1 MICLK
6 CNAFHSGFVGR
17 LCPVC
22 SEPLQLETNAN
33 RDKLVLGR
41 MREYLSNWQS
51 SGIVSKKAIVEI
63 EDALANTNLP
73 KEEQA
78 NPSFGILSLFLEWVQ
93 SLITVFFVGIGS
105 LFEPMIVKPKAVNYK
120 YSHSGKEIDSSYE
133 NLTEGILT
141 EDNSRI
147 SGLDSLSEM
156 DERPRRRKGK
166 YSVDPFKE
174 SIKEEPAFEIWS
186 GLRPLFN
193 EYIWWFIGSLLVLTG
208 SIMGIR
214 EAWLVLS
221 GINRH
226 LTVLGAVVLYQF
238 LFTALGVFLGT
249 RSVIT
254 GRLLSVISLLLL
266 PVSFSVVSDV
276 LSVNIVLGLVV
287 LFILM
292 GLTSGILSIIAKL
305 FQLRAKGFIVAILPS
320 LSLLSLASLFGIGI
334 YSILLSFFPLFAVG
348 YVGNRMV
355 QSDAGSKGLFLL
367 SIYGALSVLIACLN
381 QIGLDG
387 NSQFALGTLQLGI
400 LLLWILGLSAILVT
414 AFGTLSKTNETKRMY
429 VVLEVLFLAV
439 ALAISSVGGMFILT
453 SANTNQFVFAI
464 PRAVYM
470 SLPLFS
476 SLLFLTTVFR
486 HEMSI
491 HPFMILSIFTG
502 FIIGYE
508 IFPMTNWSF
517 AFASFVPITG
527 MLFQKRQS
535 IRMQKLLI
543 FWGTFVGLISCS
555 ILLAITL
562 CLPQNQNMEVFL
574 LLPILA
580 TGLYYGFVSHQV
592 GGWSRSALHLTASFG
607 IFVFMNT
614 LLIYFLPNS
623 ELFSRMGIAFG
634 LISSIYSLLG
644 SEFERR
650 LLNKEEGYDFQPFD
664 DISLL
669 SGALSF
675 ISLVFVSRTSF
686 IENSVGIIVGIFV
699 IMRSFRDRSSLTSF
713 IGAMLLSL
721 AVFRLTLNSFAV
733 ISTANASLAAAF
745 IALGA
750 GVLCVLFPNFS
761 PTPVIARKVFYV
773 IRLPFSAHGLV
784 LIRNGLSATSL
795 LYVLHSIGLT
805 ITWFGLADQPERN
818 FVILSGVILA
828 IVFVLAFF
836 TRAFNSFYLRGST
849 VSLALIFVCI
859 GLAAVANRIGRPLPP
874 NVVGLNLSLGIIA
887 LWIFSRVLFFTGQR
901 IADWLDNPTQGKFYH
916 HVPLMGMLLLGIVLL
931 LDIWLLQPANISRF
945 LYITPPTFF
954 IGAGLAAF
962 FYSRSI
968 NSVIP
973 LHISSGLMIL
983 AAALGFS
990 QEAILGTKLIP
1001 LDLPGSRWVPV
1012 ITEQASRSG
1021 DWLNPIY
1028 FLPPNLNQAILI
1040 IRATTGIAFAGA
1052 MYALFVLL
1060 LPLSALGAAMRK
1072 IIFKHEDY
1080 LPLQSIFVAWSFI
1093 CIGMI
1098 SIIAFQYAFITP
1110 AWIALLASALLIFAR
1125 YSREGNASFA
1135 ISGILILHGMAHRD
1149 SIYPVTIGP
1158 IFAAIALVMV
1168 IAVKPI
1174 SSISKKPYSRILES
1188 FHAGAFI
1195 YSGIGIIYALAS
1207 LSAASFDN
1215 AVPGLILAMF
1225 LGLGGVWMQTFTLG
1239 ISLFIGSM
1247 SLFIGAF
1254 QWTAGLTTFA
1264 AMASVIVF
1272 GFSGITSFPIFCQ
1285 YSFCAEANTVNSLPG
1300 MIPYFAFILSI
1311 VIGLANFCSF
1321 VIRKKREDFSI
1332 GALYGSDFLILMIG
1346 VLIGIFVRLNIP
1358 SGLLFSEY
1366 TLISAILLVILN
1378 SIFNSILYKKPRH
1391 IYFTQTSIATL
1402 YIALKPAFPEV
1413 LTPEV
1418 DAIVALVFGFIL
1430 TGITTVARRAE
1441 IPPLQE
1447 STRRFAAIM
1456 PVVAAIVLPT
1466 EFNYGNAGMATF
1478 SAALYAALAITSSN
1492 RIYAVLAAVAANLA
1506 IFTAIMA
1513 SNVQGLEVYL
1523 APVGLFTL
1531 FLGHIYKENLTE
1543 QARKIIRIGGG
1554 LLLYLPAAVNI
1565 SFEMGRASDAMY
1577 AVVFGLL
1584 CLLGISAG
1592 MLFQIR
1598 SYLFMG
1604 VSFFTLNLAANL
1616 LQTGLRDQRMGFIL
1630 LSFAGLFIIGS
1641 LVFYTLKK
1649 NQILGFVEKT
1659 KKKLAKWE

>member
-6 CNAFHSGFVGR
+6 CNAFHPGFVGR

-22 SEPLQLETNAN
+22 SELLQLETNIN

-51 SGIVSKKAIVEI
+51 SGKVSKKAISEF
-63 EDALANTNLP
+63 ENALANTDLP
-73 KEEQA
+73 KKEEA
-78 NPSFGILSLFLEWVQ
+78 NPSFGIISLFLQWVQ
-93 SLITVFFVGIGS
+93 KLITVFFVGLGS
-105 LFEPMIVKPKAVNYK
+105 LFEPMIVKPKAANYK
-120 YSHSGKEIDSSYE
+120 YSHSGKEIESSYE

-141 EDNSRI
+141 EDSSRI

-156 DERPRRRKGK
+156 DERPRRKKGK
-166 YSVDPFKE
+166 YSVDQFKE
-174 SIKEEPAFEIWS
+174 SIKEEPEFEIWS

-266 PVSFSVVSDV
+266 PISFSVASDV
-276 LSVNIVLGLVV
+276 LSVNTILGLIVLFV
-287 LFILM
+287 LM

-305 FQLRAKGFIVAILPS
+305 FQLQANGFIIALLPS
-320 LSLLSLASLFGIGI
+320 LTLLSLTSLVGSSINL
-334 YSILLSFFPLFAVG
+334 ILLSFLPLLVVG
-348 YVGNRMV
+348 YVGSRV
-355 QSDAGSKGLFLL
+355 IQSKVYSKGLFLL
-367 SIYGALSVLIACLN
+367 SIYGALSVLIVCLN
-381 QIGLDG
+381 QIPAGG
-387 NSQFALGTLQLGI
+387 NLQFALGTLELGI
-400 LLLWILGLSAILVT
+400 LLLWILGLSSILVT
-414 AFGTLSKTNETKRMY
+414 TFGTLGKANETKRLF
-429 VVLEVLFLAV
+429 VVLEILFLAV
-439 ALAISSVGGMFILT
+439 PLAISSAGGIFILT
-453 SANTNQFVFAI
+453 TANINQFVFSI

-470 SLPLFS
+470 SLPLLS
-476 SLLFLTTVFR
+476 TLLFFTTIFR

-502 FIIGYE
+502 FLFGYE
-508 IFPMTNWSF
+508 IFPMTHWSF

-527 MLFQKRQS
+527 MFFQKRIS
-535 IRMQKLLI
+535 IRMQSFLI
-543 FWGTFVGLISCS
+543 FWGTFIGLISCS
-555 ILLAITL
+555 LFFAITFY
-562 CLPQNQNMEVFL
+562 LPLNLNGGM
-574 LLPILA
+574 LPILA
-580 TGLYYGFVSHQV
+580 TGLYYGFVSHGV
-592 GGWSRSALHLTASFG
+592 GGWSRSALHITASFG
-607 IFVFMNT
+607 IFLFVNT
-614 LLIYFLPNS
+614 FLFYLLPYIEPFA
-623 ELFSRMGIAFG
+623 RMGIAFG
-634 LISSIYSLLG
+634 LISSIYFLLG
-644 SEFERR
+644 IEFERR
-650 LLNKEEGYDFQPFD
+650 LGSKEEDYDFQPFD

-669 SGALSF
+669 AGALSF
-675 ISLVFVSRTSF
+675 LSLVFVTRTSF
-686 IENSVGIIVGIFV
+686 IENSVGIIIGILL

-713 IGAMLLSL
+713 IGAMILSL
-721 AVFRLTLNSFAV
+721 SAFRLTLNSFDA
-733 ISTANASLAAAF
+733 ISTANSSLAAAT

-795 LYVLHSIGLT
+795 LYVLHSIGL
-805 ITWFGLADQPERN
+805 IFTWFGLADQPERN
-818 FVILSGVILA
+818 FVILSGVILS
-828 IVFVLAFF
+828 IVFVLALF
-836 TRAFNSFYLRGST
+836 TRTFNSFYLRGST
-849 VSLALIFVCI
+849 VSLALIFICI
-859 GLAAVANRIGRPLPP
+859 GLAAIANRIGRPLPP
-874 NVVGLNLSLGIIA
+874 NVVGLNLTLGIIG

-901 IADWLDNPTQGKFYH
+901 IADWLDNSIHGKFYH
-916 HVPLMGMLLLGIVLL
+916 HVPLTAMLLLGLVLL
-931 LDIWLLQPANISRF
+931 LDILLLQPANISRF

-968 NSVIP
+968 NSIIP
-973 LHISSGLMIL
+973 LHISSGLLIL
-983 AAALGFS
+983 ASALSFA
-990 QEAILGTKLIP
+990 QETILGTKLIP
-1001 LDLPGSRWVPV
+1001 LDLPGSRWVPL
-1012 ITEQASRSG
+1012 ITEQASRNG

-1028 FLPPNLNQAILI
+1028 FLPQNLNQSILI

-1052 MYALFVLL
+1052 MYALVVLI
-1060 LPLSALGAAMRK
+1060 LPLSAIGAAMRK
-1072 IIFKHEDY
+1072 IIFKYEDY
-1080 LPLQSIFVAWSFI
+1080 LPIQSVFVAWSFI
-1093 CIGMI
+1093 CVGII

-1135 ISGILILHGMAHRD
+1135 ISGILLLHGMAHRD

-1158 IFAAIALVMV
+1158 IFAAIALILV
-1168 IAVKPI
+1168 IAVKPF

-1195 YSGIGIIYALAS
+1195 YSSIGIIYALAG
-1207 LSAASFDN
+1207 LSAATFDN

-1225 LGLGGVWMQTFTLG
+1225 LGLSGVWMQTFALG
-1239 ISLFIGSM
+1239 ISLLFASV
-1247 SLFIGAF
+1247 SLFVGAF
-1254 QWTAGLTTFA
+1254 QWTKGLTTFA
-1264 AMASVIVF
+1264 AMAGVIVF
-1272 GFSGITSFPIFCQ
+1272 GFSGITSFPLFCE
-1285 YSFCAEANTVNSLPG
+1285 YSICAEANTVNSLPG
-1300 MIPYFAFILSI
+1300 MIPYFALILSI
-1311 VIGLANFCSF
+1311 VIGLANFCSLL
-1321 VIRKKREDFSI
+1321 IRKKREDFSI
-1332 GALYGSDFLILMIG
+1332 GALYGSDILILMIG
-1346 VLIGIFVRLNIP
+1346 FLIAIFIRLNIA
-1358 SGLLFSEY
+1358 STLLFNEY
-1366 TLISAILLVILN
+1366 ALITAISLVILV
-1378 SIFNSILYKKPRH
+1378 SIFTSIQYKKPRH

-1402 YIALKPAFPEV
+1402 YIALKPAFPEI

-1456 PVVAAIVLPT
+1456 PVVAAMVLPT
-1466 EFNYGNAGMATF
+1466 EFNYGNVGMATF
-1478 SAALYAALAITSSN
+1478 SSALYAALAITSSN
-1492 RIYAVLAAVAANLA
+1492 RIYAVLAAIAANLA

-1592 MLFQIR
+1592 MIFQIR

-1630 LSFAGLFIIGS
+1630 LSFAGLFIIAS

-1649 NQILGFVEKT
+1649 NQILGFVERT
-1659 KKKLAKWE
+1659 QKKLAQWE